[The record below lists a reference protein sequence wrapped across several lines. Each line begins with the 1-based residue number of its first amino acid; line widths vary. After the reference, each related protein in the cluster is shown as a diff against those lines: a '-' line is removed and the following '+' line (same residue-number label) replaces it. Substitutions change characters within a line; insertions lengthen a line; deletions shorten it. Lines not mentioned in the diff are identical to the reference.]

1 MSGLPPKVPIPKK
14 DVKASA
20 SKESKSKEGSVD
32 KVEKLDDEKSMLAV
46 GTLMN
51 QALSYMIDNGMV
63 ELPDE
68 LRTLN
73 VINREKVVHR
83 IDEEG
88 LEDDVFKEIGK
99 ISEDMRREGEKDLDK
114 LK

>member
-1 MSGLPPKVPIPKK
+1 MSGLPPKVPVKK
-14 DVKASA
+14 GFT
-20 SKESKSKEGSVD
+20 ESEKKSKKKG
-32 KVEKLDDEKSMLAV
+32 LDDEKSMIAI

-63 ELPDE
+63 EMSDE

-73 VINREKVVHR
+73 VMNRKKVVTK

-88 LEDDVFKEIGK
+88 LDDDVFKEIGK
-99 ISEDMRREGEKDLDK
+99 ISEDMRSEEGVTKK
-114 LK
+114 